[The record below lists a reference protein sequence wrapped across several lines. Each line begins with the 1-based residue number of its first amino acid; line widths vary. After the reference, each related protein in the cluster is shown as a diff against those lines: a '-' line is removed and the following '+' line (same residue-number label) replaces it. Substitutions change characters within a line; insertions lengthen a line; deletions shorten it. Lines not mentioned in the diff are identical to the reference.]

1 MRHQCATFAPD
12 TLIHS
17 AEHQTGTLLRKGSLM
32 RTLCLQLAA
41 AVVVCVLP
49 GMGWAQKAPTAGEL
63 LAGIH
68 LDAPEKTDVRAYL
81 GLTEGGSF
89 DPTTIAGQLLIIEI
103 FSMYCPH
110 CQREAPAVNR
120 LYQAIEASETLRGR
134 VKMIGIGVGN
144 SAYEVDHFRKHYQIA
159 FPLFPDEDFIVHK
172 SVGEVR
178 TPFFIITAIGSNDR
192 GRVLWTGAG
201 HMDKVETFINRLN
214 GFLSLD

>member
-1 MRHQCATFAPD
+1 M
-12 TLIHS
+12 
-17 AEHQTGTLLRKGSLM
+17 K
-32 RTLCLQLAA
+32 TLCLQLTVALIMF
-41 AVVVCVLP
+41 VLP
-49 GMGWAQKAPTAGEL
+49 GMASAEKAPAAGEL
-63 LAGIH
+63 LVGIR
-68 LDAPEKTDVRAYL
+68 LAAPEKPDVRAYL
-81 GLTEGGSF
+81 GLAESGSF
-89 DPTTIAGQLLIIEI
+89 DPTTITGQLLIIEI

-178 TPFFIITAIGSNDR
+178 TPFFIITALDSDDRGKVLWIGSGN
-192 GRVLWTGAG
+192 
-201 HMDKVETFINRLN
+201 MDPLKTFIERLN
-214 GFLSLD
+214 GLLKDR

>member
-1 MRHQCATFAPD
+1 MWPGAIVFQYP
-12 TLIHS
+12 LP
-17 AEHQTGTLLRKGSLM
+17 KGNVM
-32 RTLCLQLAA
+32 KTLCLRLTVALVLLA
-41 AVVVCVLP
+41 LP
-49 GMGWAQKAPTAGEL
+49 EMTLAEKAPEAGDMLVGMRLKTPE
-63 LAGIH
+63 
-68 LDAPEKTDVRAYL
+68 APDKRTYL
-81 GLTEGGSF
+81 GLSESGSF
-89 DPTTIAGQLLIIEI
+89 DPTTITGQLLLIEI

-159 FPLFPDEDFIVHK
+159 FPLFPDEDFIIHK

-178 TPFFIITAIGSNDR
+178 TPFFIITAIGPTDK

-201 HMDKVETFINRLN
+201 NMGKVEVFMNRLK
-214 GFLSLD
+214 SLLRK

>member
-1 MRHQCATFAPD
+1 M
-12 TLIHS
+12 
-17 AEHQTGTLLRKGSLM
+17 K
-32 RTLCLQLAA
+32 TLCLQLAVTL
-41 AVVVCVLP
+41 VVFVLP
-49 GMGWAQKAPTAGEL
+49 GMAVAEQTPTAGEL
-63 LAGIH
+63 LAGIR
-68 LDAPEKTDVRAYL
+68 LDAPETTGSRAYL

-103 FSMYCPH
+103 FSIYCPH

-144 SAYEVDHFRKHYQIA
+144 SAYEVDHFRNHYQIA

-178 TPFFIITAIGSNDR
+178 TPFFIITDIGPTDR

-201 HMDKVETFINRLN
+201 RMDKVETVITRLN
-214 GFLSLD
+214 GYLSLD

>member
-1 MRHQCATFAPD
+1 MRTHCLPLAVALVVTGLAGPV
-12 TLIHS
+12 S
-17 AEHQTGTLLRKGSLM
+17 AER
-32 RTLCLQLAA
+32 
-41 AVVVCVLP
+41 
-49 GMGWAQKAPTAGEL
+49 APSAGEL
-63 LAGIH
+63 LAVIR
-68 LDAPEKTDVRAYL
+68 LDAPESPEARAYL
-81 GLTEGGSF
+81 GLAGRGRF
-89 DPTTIAGQLLIIEI
+89 VPTTIAGQLLIIEM

-159 FPLFPDEDFIVHK
+159 FPLFPDEEFIVHQ

-178 TPFFIITAIGSNDR
+178 TPFFIIADIRPNDK

-201 HMDKVETFINRLN
+201 RMDGVEVFVNRLN
-214 GFLSLD
+214 GFLSAD

>member
-1 MRHQCATFAPD
+1 
-12 TLIHS
+12 
-17 AEHQTGTLLRKGSLM
+17 M
-32 RTLCLQLAA
+32 RTHCLQLALA
-41 AVVVCVLP
+41 LVMFALPAMVL
-49 GMGWAQKAPTAGEL
+49 AQKTPVVGQRL
-63 LAGIH
+63 VGIR
-68 LDAPEKTDVRAYL
+68 LDVPETTEVRAYL
-81 GLTEGGSF
+81 GITEGGSF
-89 DPTTIAGQLLIIEI
+89 DPSTIAGQLLIIEF

-120 LYQAIEASETLRGR
+120 LYQAIEASEALRGR

-159 FPLFPDEDFIVHK
+159 FPLFPDENFVVHQ

-178 TPFFIITAIGSNDR
+178 TPFFIIADIGPSDR

-201 HMDKVETFINRLN
+201 NMDKVETFINRLN

>member
-1 MRHQCATFAPD
+1 
-12 TLIHS
+12 
-17 AEHQTGTLLRKGSLM
+17 M
-32 RTLCLQLAA
+32 RTLCLQMIAALVLLA
-41 AVVVCVLP
+41 LP
-49 GMGWAQKAPTAGEL
+49 GMVSAEAAPAAGKL
-63 LAGIH
+63 LVDIR
-68 LDAPEKTDVRAYL
+68 LETPETPEEQAYL
-81 GLTEGGSF
+81 GLVASGGF
-89 DPTTIAGQLLIIEI
+89 NPTTIAGRLLVIEI

-120 LYQAIEASETLRGR
+120 LYQAIQASEILRGR

-159 FPLFPDEDFIVHK
+159 FPLFPDEDFIIHK

-178 TPFFIITAIGSNDR
+178 TPFFIITNIGPNDK

-201 HMDKVETFINRLN
+201 QMDKVETVTNRLN